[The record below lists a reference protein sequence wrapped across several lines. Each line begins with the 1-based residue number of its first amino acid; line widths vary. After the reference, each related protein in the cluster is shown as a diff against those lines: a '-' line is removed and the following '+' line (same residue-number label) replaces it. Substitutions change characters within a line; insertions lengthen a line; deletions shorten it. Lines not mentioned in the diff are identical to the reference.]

1 MAELRAMA
9 EGCGFADARTYIA
22 SGNLVFRTS
31 LPADAARNAL
41 ERALEGWAGKPVP
54 VFLRTP
60 AELDDI
66 LAANP
71 FPDAPGNRCLVTF
84 LDAPPPE
91 GWQSEIR
98 HRKDE
103 EIAAIGREIY
113 IHYGDG
119 MGQSRLV
126 IPAARSGTARN
137 LNTIRKLVEMA
148 G

>member
-9 EGCGFADARTYIA
+9 ERCGFAEPRTHIA

-31 LPADAARNAL
+31 LPADAARRAL
-41 ERALEGWAGKPVP
+41 ERELEGWAGKPVP

-60 AELDDI
+60 AELDAV

-98 HRKDE
+98 HLKHE